1 MTTEATE
8 AETSTTTM
16 RVLKEDTCPSSSW
29 KSELSYQIGSNKK
42 EELYFRVFKNS
53 GNGFFSPEWKSLKTI
68 MALLEEAPCPITG
81 ATLLP
86 LYNRLSINTAYFMLV
101 CLLSEGIVERWKRI
115 YKLNDIEPF
124 MTKMKALIASK
135 DDKKSPAKKKNSKKK
150 GS

>member
-1 MTTEATE
+1 MTTEGTE
-8 AETSTTTM
+8 M
-16 RVLKEDTCPSSSW
+16 RVLKMDSCPSSSG
-29 KSELSYQIGSNKK
+29 KSELSYQIGCNEK
-42 EELYFRVFKNS
+42 EELCFRVSKNS

-86 LYNRLSINTAYFMLV
+86 LYNRLSINTSYFLIV
-101 CLLSEGIVERWKRI
+101 CLLNEGIVERRKRT

-135 DDKKSPAKKKNSKKK
+135 DDKKSPLKKKNNKKK
-150 GS
+150 ES